1 MASGNGNGEVVTE
14 NGRAPIA
21 EIEKAISQVSGI
33 QAARVVTG
41 SGDRITEVH
50 VLASEGRAP
59 KQLVRDVQSVV
70 LTNFGITVDYRTV
83 SVVQL
88 EQPAAEEQ
96 RPGAASGPGRPA
108 ITRLAAET
116 SSFSTEVNIRLASD
130 GDEVNGTARGP
141 ASAGPRLVA
150 EAVLDAIGRFVEA
163 EGVEVSSAGIMTAGS
178 HNVALVVLRV
188 MTGRGDHVVSGSAVV
203 RKDGN
208 DAVARAVLAGL
219 NRFLRAG

>member
-1 MASGNGNGEVVTE
+1 MASENGNGEVATE
-14 NGRAPIA
+14 SGRAPVA
-21 EIEKAISQVSGI
+21 EIEQAISQVAGI
-33 QAARVVTG
+33 QAARVVT
-41 SGDRITEVH
+41 SGGRIAEVH

-70 LTNFGITVDYRTV
+70 LTNFGVTIDYRTV

-88 EQPAAEEQ
+88 EQPEPEPQ
-96 RPGAASGPGRPA
+96 REAPSGPGRPA

-130 GDEVNGTARGP
+130 GDELTGTARGP
-141 ASAGPRLVA
+141 ASAGARLVA
-150 EAVLDAIGRFVEA
+150 EAVVDAVGRRIDA
-163 EGVEVSSAGIMTAGS
+163 EGVEVESAGVLAAGS
-178 HNVALVVLRV
+178 RNVAMVVLRV
-188 MTGRGDHVVSGSAVV
+188 MTGRGDHIVSGCAVV

-219 NRFLRAG
+219 NRFLRAS